1 MLREKTIDH
10 LYRLATNYAHIEE
23 MAVED
28 AATPDEV
35 ERLAGRPSAEF
46 PKECIY
52 RSKTS
57 PVIGIHI
64 GPRVLVLSVLGDRE

>member
-1 MLREKTIDH
+1 MKLVYPTDRERSWAKVIDH

-35 ERLAGRPSAEF
+35 ERSHNRHSYRPS
-46 PKECIY
+46 
-52 RSKTS
+52 RSCFIC
-57 PVIGIHI
+57 VRG
-64 GPRVLVLSVLGDRE
+64 

>member
-1 MLREKTIDH
+1 
-10 LYRLATNYAHIEE
+10 

-35 ERLAGRPSAEF
+35 ERLAEWPSAEF
-46 PKECIY
+46 PKERIY